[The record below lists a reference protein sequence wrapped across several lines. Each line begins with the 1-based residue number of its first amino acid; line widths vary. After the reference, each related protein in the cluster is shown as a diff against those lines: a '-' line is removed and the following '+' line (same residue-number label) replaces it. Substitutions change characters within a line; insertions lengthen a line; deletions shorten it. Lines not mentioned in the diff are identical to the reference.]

1 MARSNLKLQEEVL
14 QMLLDNLQKEGI
26 LENRGD
32 DSNQCYYLKESTESY
47 AIKREKVKEIID
59 SREDTQSRPVLEL
72 FTPLPN
78 QNISGDIKELK
89 DFFDRQ
95 PISTCLKSKKITSV
109 LIFVSNYFLVRRSK

>member
-47 AIKREKVKEIID
+47 AKKREKVTEIID

-78 QNISGDIKELK
+78 QTISGDIKESK